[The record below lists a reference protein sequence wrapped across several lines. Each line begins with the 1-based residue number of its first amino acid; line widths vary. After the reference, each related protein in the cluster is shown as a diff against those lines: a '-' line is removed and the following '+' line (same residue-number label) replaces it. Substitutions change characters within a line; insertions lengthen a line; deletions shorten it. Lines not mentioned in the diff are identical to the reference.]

1 MARKNK
7 SGSVKIDFSGVES
20 FAKMD
25 EGEQALTVKEV
36 TKEKGDAG
44 DYLKWILEN
53 EDEARV
59 YHNTSLSKA
68 SLWATKGFLEALGV
82 EIPDDEFDLD
92 LEDMVGKEIT
102 GTIELETYQGKKRPK
117 LVDFSPAEDS
127 DGKGKGKGGKKKD
140 KDEAPDFDEMDE
152 DDLKKFIKKNKLDV
166 DADDFPKEKK
176 LRAAVAKAYEEE
188 NSGGDDKKPSDEDVD
203 DMDEE
208 ELVDVVKDRK
218 LDVDLDDFKTLRKKQ
233 GAVKK
238 ALEDE

>member
-25 EGEQALTVKEV
+25 EGEHDLTVKEV

-82 EIPDDEFDLD
+82 EIPEDEFDLD
-92 LEDMVGKEIT
+92 LEDMVGKELL
-102 GTIELETYQGKKRPK
+102 GTIELETYQGKRRPK
-117 LVDFSPAEDS
+117 LVDFAPAEAGGGKD
-127 DGKGKGKGGKKKD
+127 KGKKGKKD
-140 KDEAPDFDEMDE
+140 KDEAPDFEDMDE

-166 DADDFPKEKK
+166 DPDDFPKEKK
-176 LRAAVAKAYEEE
+176 LRAAVEKAYEEE
-188 NSGGDDKKPSDEDVD
+188 NSGGDDKKPSDEDID

-208 ELVDVVKDRK
+208 ELADVIKDRK
-218 LDVDLDDFKTLRKKQ
+218 LDVDLDDYKTLRKKQ